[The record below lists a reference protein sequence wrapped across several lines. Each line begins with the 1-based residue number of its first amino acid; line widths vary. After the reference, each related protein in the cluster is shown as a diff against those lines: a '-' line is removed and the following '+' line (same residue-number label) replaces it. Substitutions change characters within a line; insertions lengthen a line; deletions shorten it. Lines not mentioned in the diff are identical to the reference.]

1 MEDQTLIIFN
11 CISKFVSELNSQFG
25 EKYRSL
31 QLYSRLI
38 EKTTIVHD
46 EPIKKHIN
54 AFKTFCVNNRDAI
67 SKLDNNLI
75 VQQNITYSD
84 RVYINMHT
92 ILKNADRDE
101 KNVIWKYILNISAY
115 LDPSNKAKDILKESI
130 EKSGNKGGNEE
141 KFLTNI
147 INEVEDKV
155 DPTQNP
161 MEAVGNIMQ
170 SGLFTNLVGSMNS
183 GLENGDLDL
192 GKLMGTVQTMVG
204 SLNNMTQNMDTESN
218 PGMPDLSGMM
228 GQMNQMMSQ
237 LNQTIDNNPDLPIVK
252 KMNEKKMNEKKK
264 K

>member
-25 EKYRSL
+25 EKHRSL

-54 AFKTFCVNNRDAI
+54 AFKLFCVNNRDAI
-67 SKLDNNLI
+67 SKLDYNLLT
-75 VQQNITYSD
+75 QQNITYSE

-101 KNVIWKYILNISAY
+101 KNVVWKYILNISAY

-130 EKSGNKGGNEE
+130 EKSGNKGGKEE
-141 KFLTNI
+141 AFLTNI

-161 MEAVGNIMQ
+161 MEAVSNIMQ
-170 SGLFTNLVGSMNS
+170 SGLFNNLVGNMNS
-183 GLENGDLDL
+183 GLQSGDLDL

-204 SLNNMTQNMDTESN
+204 SLNNMTQNMDTDSN

-237 LNQTIDNNPDLPIVK
+237 LNETVENNPDLPIVK
-252 KMNEKKMNEKKK
+252 KMNEKKENEKKE
-264 K
+264 